1 MEKYY
6 FWSSL
11 ENDGSIEKVV
21 SEKFEEMFL
30 SLIFGNK
37 IYNLSHYF
45 FLGKKIFSISLNSF
59 PLHFLHYYVFEKKIN
74 DTIYSLYMSF
84 YLFSKKY
91 SNREN
96 REEKNGDNF
105 YVNAFKL

>member
-1 MEKYY
+1 
-6 FWSSL
+6 
-11 ENDGSIEKVV
+11 
-21 SEKFEEMFL
+21 
-30 SLIFGNK
+30 
-37 IYNLSHYF
+37 
-45 FLGKKIFSISLNSF
+45 
-59 PLHFLHYYVFEKKIN
+59 
-74 DTIYSLYMSF
+74 MSF